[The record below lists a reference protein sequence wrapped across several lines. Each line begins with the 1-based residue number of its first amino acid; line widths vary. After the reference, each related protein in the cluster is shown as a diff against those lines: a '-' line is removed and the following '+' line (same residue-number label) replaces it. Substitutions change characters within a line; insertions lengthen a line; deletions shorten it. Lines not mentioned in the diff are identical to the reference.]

1 MAPKVNASNNLADTG
16 EVFINPP
23 TASMD
28 FDDAYNEARNLFTQ
42 LYGDED
48 FLVRE
53 ELDEPNMEDD

>member
-1 MAPKVNASNNLADTG
+1 MAPKVNVSSNLTSSG
-16 EVFINPP
+16 EVFINHP

-28 FDDAYNEARNLFTQ
+28 FDDAYNEAWNLFTQ

-53 ELDEPNMEDD
+53 GLDEPNMEDD